1 MTDFDFEIRPA
12 RVPDDYPAI
21 ATVLYAANP
30 EWPITAEEIAREDA
44 NREPQ
49 HHHAGFVA
57 EILEPGS
64 NGLERR
70 MVGTAHT
77 GHNPFSHREDKF
89 FVDVRVHPD
98 YRKRGIGQRLYQ
110 TILNHLEPFHPGLLV
125 ARTQEDWP
133 ESVAFLEH
141 RGFREEHRRF
151 ESRLRPSSLDLSR
164 YDGLEARAINAGVE
178 IKAYSDITDPE
189 RERQIYDLEI
199 QTLLDVPFGEPV
211 TPPSF
216 EQYKKEEL
224 NDPRFVPDGT
234 FIALKNGEFVGMS
247 SLGRDPD
254 ADFLVIRMTG
264 VKRAY
269 RGLGLA
275 KLLKIHGV
283 RYALDHGDLEIRT
296 FNDPDN
302 AGMLKI
308 NQDMGFVPRPAFLRL
323 SKKLERTG

>member
-1 MTDFDFEIRPA
+1 MTDFHFEIRPT

-21 ATVLYAANP
+21 AAVLRAANP
-30 EWPITAEEIAREDA
+30 EWPITAEDIAREDA

-49 HHHAGFVA
+49 YHHAGFIA

-64 NGLERR
+64 NGLERHV
-70 MVGTAHT
+70 VGVAHT
-77 GHNPFSHREDKF
+77 GHVSFSHREDKF
-89 FVDVRVHPD
+89 FVDVRVHPE
-98 YRKRGIGQRLYQ
+98 YRQRGIGQSLYQ
-110 TILNHLEPFHPGLLV
+110 TVLNHLEPMNPGLLV
-125 ARTQEDWP
+125 ARTQENWP
-133 ESVAFLEH
+133 ESVAFLER

-164 YDGLEARAINAGVE
+164 YDGLEARARATGVE
-178 IKAYSDITDPE
+178 IKAYSSITDPE
-189 RERQIYDLEI
+189 RERKLYDLDIE
-199 QTLLDVPFGEPV
+199 TTLDVPFGEPV
-211 TPPSF
+211 TPPGF

-224 NDPRFVPDGT
+224 DDPRFKPDGT
-234 FIALKNGEFVGMS
+234 FVALKDGEFVGMS

-283 RYALDHGDLEIRT
+283 RYALAHGDLEIRT

-302 AGMLKI
+302 TSMLKI
-308 NQDMGFVPRPAFLRL
+308 NQEMGFVARPAALRY
-323 SKKLERTG
+323 SRKLDRTG

>member
-1 MTDFDFEIRPA
+1 MTDFHFEIRPT

-21 ATVLYAANP
+21 AAVLRAANP
-30 EWPITAEEIAREDA
+30 EWPITAEDIAREDA

-49 HHHAGFVA
+49 YHHAGFVA

-70 MVGTAHT
+70 VVGVAHT
-77 GHNPFSHREDKF
+77 RHISFSHREDKF
-89 FVDVRVHPD
+89 FVDVRVHPE
-98 YRKRGIGQRLYQ
+98 YRQRGIGQSLYQ
-110 TILNHLEPFHPGLLV
+110 TLLNHLEPFKPGLLV
-125 ARTQEDWP
+125 ARTQEDWR

-151 ESRLRPSSLDLSR
+151 ESRLRPSSLDVSR
-164 YDGLEARAINAGVE
+164 YDGLETKARAAGIAVE
-178 IKAYSDITDPE
+178 AYSNITDPE
-189 RERQIYDLEI
+189 RERKLYDLDIE
-199 QTLLDVPFGEPV
+199 TTLDVPFGEPV
-211 TPPSF
+211 TPPGF

-224 NDPRFVPDGT
+224 DDPRFKPDGT
-234 FIALKNGEFVGMS
+234 FVALKYGEFVGMS

-283 RYALDHGDLEIRT
+283 RYALAHGDLEIRT

-302 AGMLKI
+302 TSMLKI
-308 NQDMGFVPRPAFLRL
+308 NQEMGFVPRPALLRY
-323 SKKLERTG
+323 SKKLGSAG